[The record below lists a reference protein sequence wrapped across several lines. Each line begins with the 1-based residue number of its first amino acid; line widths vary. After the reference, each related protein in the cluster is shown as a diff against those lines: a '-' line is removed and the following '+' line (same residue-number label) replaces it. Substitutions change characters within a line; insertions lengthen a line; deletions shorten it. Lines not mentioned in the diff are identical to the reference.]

1 MKIILSAYRL
11 YLNAAFMIAPDW
23 GAKKAF
29 QVFATP
35 RRQKVAEKEAAI
47 LAQAHQS
54 LYRFEDKALSF
65 YRWKNPHKGAQAR
78 KALLVHGWDGHAGNF
93 GAIIKLL
100 LNKGYEVLA
109 FDGPA
114 HRASEGK
121 RTNMLQFARLIDQ
134 ILCQES
140 EIELLMGHS
149 FGSGA
154 SVLSLHDFPKTQ
166 IKKLILLST
175 PDKIED
181 VILNFSQ
188 AMHLSRPNTERIF
201 HFVEQKF
208 NRKVQTLRVSEQVKK
223 LTQPE
228 ILLIHD
234 RFDRVLPFTFAESVA
249 ASNPRIELFA
259 PEKVGH
265 YKMLWKEVVL
275 EKIASFI

>member
-11 YLNAAFMIAPDW
+11 YLNTAFLIAPDW

-35 RRQKVAEKEAAI
+35 RRQKVADKEKAI

-54 LYRFEDKALSF
+54 VYRFENKALSF
-65 YRWKNPHKGAQAR
+65 YRWKNPHQETATK

-93 GAIIKLL
+93 GAIVQLL

-121 RTNMLQFARLIDQ
+121 QTNMLQFARLIDQ
-134 ILCQES
+134 ILRQES
-140 EIELLMGHS
+140 QIEVLIGHS

-154 SVLSLHDFPKTQ
+154 SVLSLHDYPKKQ

-188 AMHLSRPNTERIF
+188 YMHLSRPNTERIF
-201 HFVEQKF
+201 NFVEQKF
-208 NRKVQTLRVSEQVKK
+208 NRKVQAIRVSEQSKK
-223 LTQPE
+223 LTVPE

-234 RFDRVLPFTFAESVA
+234 RYDRVLPFAFAESVA
-249 ASNPRIELFA
+249 TANPKIELFA

-265 YKMLWKEVVL
+265 YKMLWKAVVL